1 MNNIDIKPESYPNSI
16 NLSSNGVVPVAI
28 FGSNTFDVHQI
39 NLSSVTFAHAPI
51 KARGRDRL
59 MTSYEDVNGDGFT
72 DVVIHVITETL
83 QLTPTN
89 TKAELNGFLLDGR
102 EIKGSESVKIVS

>member
-1 MNNIDIKPESYPNSI
+1 
-16 NLSSNGVVPVAI
+16 
-28 FGSNTFDVHQI
+28 
-39 NLSSVTFAHAPI
+39 
-51 KARGRDRL
+51 

-89 TKAELNGFLLDGR
+89 TKAELHGFLLDGR
-102 EIKGSESVKIVS
+102 EIKGSDSIKIVP